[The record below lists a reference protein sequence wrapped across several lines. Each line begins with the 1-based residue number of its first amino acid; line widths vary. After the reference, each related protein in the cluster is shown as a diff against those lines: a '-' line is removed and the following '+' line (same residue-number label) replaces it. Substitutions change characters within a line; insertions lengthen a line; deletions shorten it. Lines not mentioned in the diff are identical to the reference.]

1 MKWKIRFR
9 EMIFQ
14 TRRLT
19 SSAGEN
25 LVYPNKHGLPAS
37 TENVDIKVVSGIGQ
51 HQNNKGWVR
60 GWWMTPESYKV
71 SSRLLFRGG
80 NDIIDKILNF
90 F

>member
-1 MKWKIRFR
+1 
-9 EMIFQ
+9 MIFQ

-71 SSRLLFRGG
+71 SLRLLFRGG